1 MKKRFLSAAALTAT
15 AALLLAGCTPNNGGS
30 GASAEGGKDNAEVK
44 VMWNEPLRSVNNNT
58 TTGNATANS
67 NIMYMMDDAFKYY
80 DKDLKLQDN
89 ESFGKVEK
97 VSDNPLKIKYTIA
110 DTAKWSDGTPYSAAD
125 LVLAWGALSTNF
137 NTKDLT
143 KVQDEEGN
151 VKKQKGE
158 TVVFNAADP
167 GVALIKKFPEIGA
180 DNKSVTFEYSK
191 PFADWVNN
199 LTTTDSGLPAHIV
212 AKKALGI
219 DDATKANEA
228 VLKAF
233 KDKDDKPLAKI
244 ANTWNNGFDFT
255 KMPSDPDLLVGTGPF
270 KIADFQENQYLTLE
284 RRDDYEGAR
293 KPNVQKITIRYNEDP
308 TAAVQALQNGEVDII
323 QPQATADILKSVQ
336 GLDGVQTDTGDDATY
351 EHVDLV
357 FDNDGPFDPKTY
369 GGDKDKA
376 LKVRQAFLKAIP
388 REKIVTD
395 IIKPLK
401 DDAAVRNSFTQVPG
415 SPDYD
420 QIVKDS
426 GIENAFGKQDI
437 DGAKKLLAEA
447 GASKPKVRIMYG
459 KGNVRREQEFQL
471 IKESAEQAGFQIVDG
486 ADAQWGQHLQQIDKY
501 DASLFGWQ
509 STSTAVTESDA
520 NFRTGAQNNYG
531 KYSNKA
537 VDKLYDQLQTEL
549 DPAKQAQIE
558 GQVEKHL
565 VDDGFGITLYQ
576 FPSITSYKNTL
587 QGVSN
592 ITVAP
597 TMFWNFY
604 DWKMQ

>member
-1 MKKRFLSAAALTAT
+1 MKKRFLSAAALTA
-15 AALLLAGCTPNNGGS
+15 AGALLLAGCTPNNGGS
-30 GASAEGGKDNAEVK
+30 DASAEGGNDNAEVK
-44 VMWNEPLRSVNNNT
+44 VMWNEAPWSVNSNS
-58 TTGNATANS
+58 TTGHATANS
-67 NIMYMMDDAFKYY
+67 NILYMTDDSFKYY

-97 VSDNPLKIKYTIA
+97 VSDSPMKVKYTIA

-125 LVLAWGALSTNF
+125 LVLAWGALSGGF
-137 NTKDLT
+137 NTKDLS

-151 VKKQKGE
+151 VKKQKGQ
-158 TVVFNAADP
+158 TVVFNASDP
-167 GVALIKKFPEIGA
+167 GIALIKKFPEISD

-191 PFADWVNN
+191 PFADWDVNM
-199 LTTTDSGLPAHIV
+199 TTSDSGLPAHIV
-212 AKKALGI
+212 AKKALGL
-219 DDATKANEA
+219 DDADKANEA

-233 KDKDDKPLAKI
+233 KDKDDKSLAKI
-244 ANTWNNGFDFT
+244 ANTWNTGFDFT
-255 KMPSDPDLLVGTGPF
+255 KMPDDPDLLVSTGPF
-270 KIADFQENQYLTLE
+270 KMTDFKESQYVTLE
-284 RRDDYEGAR
+284 RRDDYTGSR
-293 KPNVQKITIRYNEDP
+293 KPNVDKITVRFNTDP

-336 GLDGVQTDTGDDATY
+336 GLDGIQTETGDDATY

-357 FDNDGPFDPKTY
+357 FDNGGPFDPKTY
-369 GGDKDKA
+369 GGDKAKA
-376 LKVRQAFLKAIP
+376 LKVRQAFLKSLP
-388 REKIVTD
+388 RQKMVDD
-395 IIKPLK
+395 IIKPLNNEAK
-401 DDAAVRNSFTQVPG
+401 VRNSFTQVPG

-420 QIVKDS
+420 SIVKTS
-426 GIENAFGKQDI
+426 GIEDSLGSQDI